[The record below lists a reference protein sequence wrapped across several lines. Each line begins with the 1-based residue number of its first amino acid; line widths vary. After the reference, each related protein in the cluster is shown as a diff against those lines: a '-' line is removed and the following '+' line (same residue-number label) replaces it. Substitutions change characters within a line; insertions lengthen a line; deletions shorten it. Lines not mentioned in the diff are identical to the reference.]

1 MSALRDLADLRARLA
16 ALGAGPAHIRRVLR
30 LWVQGL
36 PQDHGRQ
43 RIEDF
48 LPLRLRQALPAL
60 TTELAGLATVESRH
74 PAQDGGERL
83 LLRLQDGQRIEA
95 VLLPRGGLC
104 VSTQVGCAVGCR
116 FCMTGQGGLLRQVGS
131 AEILAQVATARGLR
145 AVKKVVFMGMGEP
158 AHNLDAV
165 LESIQFLGTDG
176 AIGHKDLVFSTVGD
190 PRVFERLSQA
200 AVKPALALSL
210 HSMDAARRAELLPRA
225 PRYEPA
231 ALLELATA
239 YAESTGYPLQ
249 VQWTLLAG
257 LNDGDEEVEALG
269 RQLAGR
275 YAIVNF
281 IPYNTVEGLPFR
293 RPDPVRTAAMAL
305 RLTQLGVLTRFRH
318 SAAQDVE
325 GGCGQLRA
333 RTQQR

>member
-1 MSALRDLADLRARLA
+1 VSALRDLADLRARLA
-16 ALGAGPAHIRRVLR
+16 ALGAGPAHVRRVLR

-165 LESIQFLGTDG
+165 LEAIQFLGTDG

-190 PRVFERLSQA
+190 PRVFERLPQA

-210 HSMDAARRAELLPRA
+210 HSMDTARRAELLPRA

-239 YAESTGYPLQ
+239 YAEGTGYPLQ

-293 RPDPVRTAAMAL
+293 RPDPARTVDMAR
-305 RLTQLGVLTRFRH
+305 RLSQLGVLTRFRH
-318 SAAQDVE
+318 SAAQEVD

-333 RTQQR
+333 RTPQR